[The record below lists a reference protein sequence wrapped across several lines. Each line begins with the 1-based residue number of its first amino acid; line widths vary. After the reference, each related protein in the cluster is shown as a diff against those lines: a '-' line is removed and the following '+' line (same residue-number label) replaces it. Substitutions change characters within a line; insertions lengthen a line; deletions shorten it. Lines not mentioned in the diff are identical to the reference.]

1 MGQFLSASLSKPTM
15 HAPWNAARRMST
27 RSPAA
32 FSNDVQ
38 TYSNQRNS
46 NASAAPPLSATD
58 LGEVLSRGNGNTIH
72 IHMNCNSG
80 NSANNDG
87 SACGGAFNGGYPAV
101 VPSLPGL
108 WPLPPFS
115 YGNGY
120 FPPGVVFGCP
130 PGPVLLPPMMGQCGG
145 AFPTGW

>member
-1 MGQFLSASLSKPTM
+1 
-15 HAPWNAARRMST
+15 MST
-27 RSPAA
+27 RSPAG

-38 TYSNQRNS
+38 AYSNQRTA
-46 NASAAPPLSATD
+46 NALSATPPLSAAD
-58 LGEVLSRGNGNTIH
+58 LGDVLSRGNGNTIH

-80 NSANNDG
+80 NSGNNDG
-87 SACGGAFNGGYPAV
+87 APCGGGGILNGGGVYPPAL
-101 VPSLPGL
+101 VPTLPGL

-130 PGPVLLPPMMGQCGG
+130 PGPVLLPPMTGQCGG